1 MLSSFAINYYPL
13 IQSSNERL
21 VHSASIIQNKWRTY
35 RTLQCFKMIL
45 KLPYFKNEAATSGA
59 VHNITRHE
67 DAIANVFKK
76 MNYKPFTIP
85 SQFKKDEILK
95 WNDNPEL
102 ATVIPIGSYVEQPCG
117 THNSPDF
124 IIKVS
129 NEQVIFLE
137 AKSSKSTFPLYNSG
151 GVKQNYIYVFC
162 SEKTNKTT
170 IYKGSSIIEYK
181 QQKLINE
188 HIEKCR
194 KADEELNT
202 KLKQLDINHRGICY
216 YTRPM
221 INQSGGK
228 FYTNYFEHKYRKKSE
243 LCALNWIKYNGK

>member
-1 MLSSFAINYYPL
+1 MLPSFAIKYYPI
-13 IQSSNERL
+13 IQSSNEC
-21 VHSASIIQNKWRTY
+21 VHSATIIQNKWRSY
-35 RTLQCFKMIL
+35 KIL
-45 KLPYFKNEAATSGA
+45 KVLKIILKSPYYKNEAAISGA
-59 VHNITRHE
+59 VHNTPRHE
-67 DAIANVFKK
+67 NAIKNVLNQHGYNLFK
-76 MNYKPFTIP
+76 IP

-95 WNDNPEL
+95 WNDKPEL

-162 SEKTNKTT
+162 SEKTNQTT
-170 IYKGSSIIEYK
+170 IYKGSSIIEYE
-181 QQKLINE
+181 QQRLINE

-194 KADEELNT
+194 KADEELNA
-202 KLKQLDINHRGICY
+202 KLNQLDINNRGICY

-243 LCALNWIKYNGK
+243 LHALNWIKYNGK